1 MNANDKQ
8 HRAILQG
15 IAQRAMLE
23 RGLLPDFS
31 AQALAELGRI
41 QASATMNGKPVGDP
55 FGIRDLRDLLWASID
70 NDDSRDLDQLTVA
83 EAMPGDK
90 IKILVAVADVDSLVK
105 NGSAIDEHARHN
117 TTSVYTAAR
126 IFPMLPEKLSTDLTS
141 LNFNEERLSIVV
153 EMVIGADGSLQDSN
167 IYRARVRN
175 HAKLAYN
182 SVAAWLEGNGVVPEA
197 ITAANGL
204 DENLRT
210 QDKAAQS
217 MRNFRHVHG
226 ALSLETI
233 EAKPIFDGDQ
243 ISDLQVENKNRAT
256 DIIEDFMIAA
266 NGVTARYL
274 SSRKFP
280 SIRRVVRTPKR
291 WDRIVELAG
300 EYKFELPAE
309 PDSKALDEFLIK
321 EKAADPLRFPDLSLA
336 VIKLLGAG
344 EYIAEL
350 PGDTAPGHFGLA
362 VKDYAHSTAP
372 NRRYPDLITQRLLK
386 AAIEARAWPYSK
398 DELEALAKH
407 CTEEEDAANK
417 VERQVSKSA
426 AALLLESR
434 IGEQF
439 DAIVTGASS
448 KGTWVRLLTLP
459 VEGKLVHGFEGMDVG
474 DQMRV
479 QLTSINVERGFI
491 DFKKVGPPRH

>member
-1 MNANDKQ
+1 MNTMNTNDKQ
-8 HRAILQG
+8 HRAILQD
-15 IAQRAMLE
+15 IAQRVMLE

-31 AQALAELGRI
+31 AEAVAELGKI
-41 QASATMNGKPVGDP
+41 QSPAAVKNDEPM
-55 FGIRDLRDLLWASID
+55 RDLTSLLWASID

-90 IKILVAVADVDSLVK
+90 IKILVAIADVDSLVK
-105 NGSAIDEHARHN
+105 NGSAIDDHARHN
-117 TTSVYTAAR
+117 TTSIYTAAM

-141 LNFNEERLSIVV
+141 LNVNEERLAIVV
-153 EMVIGADGSLQDSN
+153 EMVLSADGSLQASD

-175 HAKLAYN
+175 QAKLAYN
-182 SVAAWLEGNGVVPEA
+182 SVAAWLDGGIMPEA
-197 ITAANGL
+197 ITTVNGL
-204 DENLRT
+204 AENLRL

-217 MRNFRHVHG
+217 MRNFRHIHG

-233 EAKPIFDGDQ
+233 EARPIFDGDQ
-243 ISDLQVENKNRAT
+243 IRDLEVESKNRAT
-256 DIIEDFMIAA
+256 DIIEDCMIAA

-274 SSRKFP
+274 TSRQFP

-291 WDRIVELAG
+291 WDRIVELA
-300 EYKFELPAE
+300 EERKFELPAA

-344 EYIAEL
+344 EYMAEL

-386 AAIEARAWPYSK
+386 AALAGSAWPYRK
-398 DELEALAKH
+398 DELDALAKH

-417 VERQVSKSA
+417 VERQVGKSA
-426 AALLLESR
+426 ASLLLESR
-434 IGEQF
+434 ISEQF
-439 DAIVTGASS
+439 DAIVTGASD
-448 KGTWVRLLTLP
+448 KGTWARLLDIP
-459 VEGKLVHGFEGMDVG
+459 VEGKLVYGFEGLDVG
-474 DQMRV
+474 DRLRV
-479 QLTSINVERGFI
+479 QLISINVERGFI
-491 DFKKVGPPRH
+491 DFKKVGSAGR